1 MSCAVSVRHG
11 LAWLRIG
18 SLGWSVKAPWCR
30 PLFSERNG
38 LRVPIASAFGF
49 RLFLVEGFGVQP

>member
-1 MSCAVSVRHG
+1 MSVRHG